1 MRETFVKRE
10 NSQREVREESV
21 YGWEQLMFALY
32 LLHLK
37 AVVSKYLHEI
47 SDEQCHNQAIVCE
60 IGHFRIARILF
71 TTLFPESTFIIQQPS
86 LLQAVMPRY
95 RPPSRDRDAR
105 STRTS
110 LKQPQYTVQDLPPP
124 SKYHLYNTYVHLQT
138 DDKILIRYR

>member
-86 LLQAVMPRY
+86 HAEIPSAVTGPRLEEHQ
-95 RPPSRDRDAR
+95 D
-105 STRTS
+105 
-110 LKQPQYTVQDLPPP
+110 QPQAA
-124 SKYHLYNTYVHLQT
+124 SVHRPGPAAA
-138 DDKILIRYR
+138 K